1 MPERQIKVVCGLN
14 NETSILLKER
24 LQEAALKKG
33 LKLQIVSRYRKEGV
47 YQYIVEHPDYQY
59 AILQEILQSSSPY
72 TAEDA
77 ALLTDEQ
84 NTRVIIVLNK
94 SHAGN
99 RYMRVLYAAG
109 ILDALYEEDAY
120 AEKIVELL
128 FQGRTRKEA
137 RKYYGI
143 ETVADVEKSMQ
154 IIDEERLKNFLSY
167 IEGGGPLG
175 ETNSRYEFVAAR
187 MTAAENLHLLK
198 NMGSGLS
205 KTLSGSE
212 LFQYYN
218 AYLLG
223 KSKKRFSFFRRREK
237 RPLEPD
243 AILLDKKN
251 EAVMEYASEEKE
263 ANFKMELLPE
273 EALVLD
279 DRTTPEKE
287 NAESASVNENDPGTL
302 RTSYEEESLFDLFG
316 DEEHTSILD
325 FIEEEG
331 EEKRQ
336 EPHKIPE
343 TLSKRNAED
352 LQRSRKKQEETG
364 EFSQM
369 PLPVLRSS
377 QKLSEEIEQDKR
389 ENVSPEAKRFGV
401 ERYVPRINKKLVLA
415 VGIVFIG
422 IALFLFCFI
431 GIYSEK
437 EIPMVEEIP
446 VSAKAEE
453 EEPSVSETLQGE
465 IATEDVVIPEREADS
480 SEVAEE
486 PHENEGEEQ
495 DVQEETKE
503 NEPQRAARITEKSD
517 TAKVSMPD
525 GKSDPQQKTVSPE
538 RTEES
543 TAGEDLSIIADSGEP
558 AVDISREA
566 MTGEMEEAEVLQ
578 EQNLQDYNGKIFSGD
593 ELEGVAASLRKNG
606 FLVYII
612 TRENGE
618 GYFSA
623 DEIREKC
630 GAACS
635 FLASVN
641 GEEVRL
647 IEQ

>member
-24 LQEAALKKG
+24 LQEAAYEKG

-47 YQYIVEHPDYQY
+47 YQYVVEHPDYQHV
-59 AILQEILQSSSPY
+59 ILQEILQSSSPY

-128 FQGRTRKEA
+128 FRGRTRKEA

-154 IIDEERLKNFLSY
+154 IIDEERLKNFLGY

-175 ETNSRYEFVAAR
+175 ETKDRYEFVAAR
-187 MTAAENLHLLK
+187 MTAAENLHLIK

-205 KTLSGSE
+205 KMLSGSE

-218 AYLLG
+218 GYLIG
-223 KSKKRFSFFRRREK
+223 KSKKQFSFLKRKEK

-243 AILLDKKN
+243 AVLLGKKI
-251 EAVMEYASEEKE
+251 EAAIECASEEKE
-263 ANFKMELLPE
+263 SDSHMEISPE
-273 EALVLD
+273 EALVPD
-279 DRTTPEKE
+279 DKIAPEQ
-287 NAESASVNENDPGTL
+287 ESAEPAFANEDDPGML

-316 DEEHTSILD
+316 DEDHATILD
-325 FIEEEG
+325 FIDEEG
-331 EEKRQ
+331 EGKNQGAYKMSAAPPTENLQKAKG
-336 EPHKIPE
+336 EPVEARAFPQI
-343 TLSKRNAED
+343 
-352 LQRSRKKQEETG
+352 
-364 EFSQM
+364 
-369 PLPVLRSS
+369 PLPIVQASS
-377 QKLSEEIEQDKR
+377 RLSEEAEQGKKED
-389 ENVSPEAKRFGV
+389 VFLEAERFRKKGHM
-401 ERYVPRINKKLVLA
+401 PKISKKLVLA
-415 VGIVFIG
+415 AGIVFIG
-422 IALFLFCFI
+422 MALFLFCFI

-446 VSAKAEE
+446 VSAKVEE
-453 EEPSVSETLQGE
+453 EEPPAAEVLQEE
-465 IATEDVVIPEREADS
+465 IVTEDAAISEIEADS
-480 SEVAEE
+480 GEKTEE
-486 PHENEGEEQ
+486 PYKSEGEGQ

-503 NEPQRAARITEKSD
+503 NEPQRAVGITEKSD
-517 TAKVSMPD
+517 TAKVSMS
-525 GKSDPQQKTVSPE
+525 GSKSDHQQKTVSPE
-538 RTEES
+538 RTEGS
-543 TAGEDLSIIADSGEP
+543 TAREDLSIVSAAEES

-566 MTGEMEEAEVLQ
+566 MTVETEEAAASQ
-578 EQNLQDYNGKIFSGD
+578 EQDSQNYNGKIFSGD
-593 ELEGVAASLRKNG
+593 ELEEIVASLRQNG
-606 FLVYII
+606 FQVYII

-618 GYFSA
+618 GYFLA

-630 GAACS
+630 GVACS
-635 FLASVN
+635 FLVFAN
-641 GEEVRL
+641 GEEVKV

>member
-24 LQEAALKKG
+24 LQEAACEKG

-47 YQYIVEHPDYQY
+47 YQYVVEHPDYQHV
-59 AILQEILQSSSPY
+59 ILQEILQSSSPY

-154 IIDEERLKNFLSY
+154 IIDEERLKSFLGY

-175 ETNSRYEFVAAR
+175 ETKDRYEFVAAR
-187 MTAAENLHLLK
+187 MTAAENLHLIK

-218 AYLLG
+218 GYLIG
-223 KSKKRFSFFRRREK
+223 KSKKQFSFLRRKEK

-243 AILLDKKN
+243 AVLLGKKT
-251 EAVMEYASEEKE
+251 EAAIEYASEEKE
-263 ANFKMELLPE
+263 SDSHMEISSE
-273 EALVLD
+273 EVLVPD
-279 DRTTPEKE
+279 DKITPEQ
-287 NAESASVNENDPGTL
+287 ESAEPVFVNENAPGIL

-316 DEEHTSILD
+316 DEDHATILD
-325 FIEEEG
+325 FIDEEG
-331 EEKRQ
+331 KGKSQ
-336 EPHKIPE
+336 EAHIMPAASPM
-343 TLSKRNAED
+343 ED
-352 LQRSRKKQEETG
+352 LQKTKEKPVEVRAFPQI
-364 EFSQM
+364 
-369 PLPVLRSS
+369 PLPVVQTSPRL
-377 QKLSEEIEQDKR
+377 LEEAEQGKKED
-389 ENVSPEAKRFGV
+389 VSLEAERFRKKGHM
-401 ERYVPRINKKLVLA
+401 PKINKKLVLA
-415 VGIVFIG
+415 AGIVFIG
-422 IALFLFCFI
+422 MALFLFCFI

-453 EEPSVSETLQGE
+453 EKTPAAEVLQEETV
-465 IATEDVVIPEREADS
+465 TEDAAISEGEVNS
-480 SEVAEE
+480 SEMTEKPNE
-486 PHENEGEEQ
+486 SEGEEQ

-503 NEPQRAARITEKSD
+503 NEPQRAVGTTEKSG
-517 TAKVSMPD
+517 TTKVSMSG
-525 GKSDPQQKTVSPE
+525 GKSGNQQEIISPE
-538 RTEES
+538 RAEGS
-543 TAGEDLSIIADSGEP
+543 SAGEDSNTLAAAEEPII
-558 AVDISREA
+558 DINREA
-566 MTGEMEEAEVLQ
+566 MTEETEEAEAPQ
-578 EQNLQDYNGKIFSGD
+578 EQELQNYNGKIFNGD
-593 ELEGVAASLRKNG
+593 ELESLTASLLQNG
-606 FLVYII
+606 FQVYII

-623 DEIREKC
+623 GEIREKC

-641 GEEVRL
+641 GREVKL

>member
-24 LQEAALKKG
+24 LQEAAYEKG

-47 YQYIVEHPDYQY
+47 YQYVVEHPDYQHV
-59 AILQEILQSSSPY
+59 ILQEILQSSSPY

-154 IIDEERLKNFLSY
+154 IIDEERLKSFLGY

-175 ETNSRYEFVAAR
+175 ETKDRYEFVAAR
-187 MTAAENLHLLK
+187 MTAAENLHLIK

-218 AYLLG
+218 GYLIG
-223 KSKKRFSFFRRREK
+223 KSTKKLFFLRRREK

-243 AILLDKKN
+243 AVLLDKKN
-251 EAVMEYASEEKE
+251 EAVIEYASEEKE
-263 ANFKMELLPE
+263 SDSHMGISPE
-273 EALVLD
+273 ETLEPD
-279 DRTTPEKE
+279 DKITPEQE
-287 NAESASVNENDPGTL
+287 SAEPASVNGDDSGML

-316 DEEHTSILD
+316 DEDHATILD
-325 FIEEEG
+325 FIDEEG
-331 EEKRQ
+331 EGKSQ
-336 EPHKIPE
+336 GTHKMP
-343 TLSKRNAED
+343 AAPPMED
-352 LQRSRKKQEETG
+352 LQKAKG
-364 EFSQM
+364 EPVEARAFPQI
-369 PLPVLRSS
+369 PLPVVRTSPRL
-377 QKLSEEIEQDKR
+377 LEEAEQGKKEDVSLEAECFR
-389 ENVSPEAKRFGV
+389 EKGHIPK
-401 ERYVPRINKKLVLA
+401 INKKLVLA
-415 VGIVFIG
+415 AGIVFIG
-422 IALFLFCFI
+422 MVLFLFCFI

-437 EIPMVEEIP
+437 EIPMVEKIP

-453 EEPSVSETLQGE
+453 KEPPVAELLQEETV
-465 IATEDVVIPEREADS
+465 TEDAVIPKRESDS
-480 SEVAEE
+480 GEMTEE
-486 PHENEGEEQ
+486 PHESEGEEQ

-503 NEPQRAARITEKSD
+503 NEPQRAVGTTEKSG
-517 TAKVSMPD
+517 TTKVSMSG
-525 GKSDPQQKTVSPE
+525 GKSDNQQEIISPE
-538 RTEES
+538 RAEGG
-543 TAGEDLSIIADSGEP
+543 TAGEDSNTLAAVEEP
-558 AVDISREA
+558 AIDISREA
-566 MTGEMEEAEVLQ
+566 MTVETEEADAPQ
-578 EQNLQDYNGKIFSGD
+578 EQDLQNYNGKIFNGD
-593 ELEGVAASLRKNG
+593 ELEGLTASFQQNG
-606 FLVYII
+606 YQVYII

-618 GYFSA
+618 GYLSA
-623 DEIREKC
+623 GEIREKC
-630 GAACS
+630 GGACS
-635 FLASVN
+635 FLASIN
-641 GEEVRL
+641 GWEVKL

>member
-24 LQEAALKKG
+24 LQEAAYEKG

-47 YQYIVEHPDYQY
+47 YQYVVEHPDYQHV
-59 AILQEILQSSSPY
+59 ILQEILQSSSPY

-128 FQGRTRKEA
+128 FRGRTRKEA

-154 IIDEERLKNFLSY
+154 IIDEERLKSFLGY
-167 IEGGGPLG
+167 IEGGGPLD
-175 ETNSRYEFVAAR
+175 ETKDRYEFVAAR
-187 MTAAENLHLLK
+187 MTAAENLHLIK

-218 AYLLG
+218 GYLIG
-223 KSKKRFSFFRRREK
+223 KSKKQFSFLRRKEK

-243 AILLDKKN
+243 VVLLGKKTEAAI
-251 EAVMEYASEEKE
+251 EYASEEKE
-263 ANFKMELLPE
+263 SDSHMEISPE
-273 EALVLD
+273 EVLVPD
-279 DRTTPEKE
+279 DKITQEQE
-287 NAESASVNENDPGTL
+287 SAESAFVNENTPDKL

-316 DEEHTSILD
+316 DEDHATILD
-325 FIEEEG
+325 FIDEEG
-331 EEKRQ
+331 EGKGQEAHKMPAAPPTENLQKVKEEPMETRAFPQIPLPIVQTSPRLLEEAEQGKKEDVFLEAERFREKRHL
-336 EPHKIPE
+336 PKI
-343 TLSKRNAED
+343 S
-352 LQRSRKKQEETG
+352 
-364 EFSQM
+364 
-369 PLPVLRSS
+369 
-377 QKLSEEIEQDKR
+377 
-389 ENVSPEAKRFGV
+389 
-401 ERYVPRINKKLVLA
+401 KKLLLA

-422 IALFLFCFI
+422 MALFLFCFI

-453 EEPSVSETLQGE
+453 EKPPAAEVLQEETV
-465 IATEDVVIPEREADS
+465 TEDTAISEGEADS
-480 SEVAEE
+480 GEMTEESYESE
-486 PHENEGEEQ
+486 GGEQ

-503 NEPQRAARITEKSD
+503 NEPQRAVGITEKSD
-517 TAKVSMPD
+517 TAKVSMSG
-525 GKSDPQQKTVSPE
+525 GKSDSQQEIISPE
-538 RTEES
+538 RTERS
-543 TAGEDLSIIADSGEP
+543 TAGEDSNTLAAVEEP

-566 MTGEMEEAEVLQ
+566 MTVEMEEADAPQ
-578 EQNLQDYNGKIFSGD
+578 EQDLQNYNGKIFNGD
-593 ELEGVAASLRKNG
+593 ELESLTASLLQNG
-606 FLVYII
+606 FQVYII

-623 DEIREKC
+623 GEIREKC

-641 GEEVRL
+641 GREVKL

>member
-24 LQEAALKKG
+24 LQEAACEKG

-47 YQYIVEHPDYQY
+47 YQYVVEHPDYQHV
-59 AILQEILQSSSPY
+59 ILQEILQSSSPY

-84 NTRVIIVLNK
+84 NTKVIIVLNK

-143 ETVADVEKSMQ
+143 ETVVDVEKSMQ
-154 IIDEERLKNFLSY
+154 IIDEERLKSFLGY
-167 IEGGGPLG
+167 IEGGGPFN
-175 ETNSRYEFVAAR
+175 ETEGRYEFVAAR
-187 MTAAENLHLLK
+187 MTAAENLHLIK

-218 AYLLG
+218 GYLLA
-223 KSKKRFSFFRRREK
+223 KSTKKLSFLRRREK

-243 AILLDKKN
+243 AVLLGKKN
-251 EAVMEYASEEKE
+251 KAVIEYASEEKE
-263 ANFKMELLPE
+263 LDSHMEISPE
-273 EALVLD
+273 EALVPN
-279 DRTTPEKE
+279 DRITSEQ
-287 NAESASVNENDPGTL
+287 ESTEPAFVNENAPDML

-316 DEEHTSILD
+316 DEDHTTILD
-325 FIEEEG
+325 FIDEEG
-331 EEKRQ
+331 EGKSQ
-336 EPHKIPE
+336 ETHKMP
-343 TLSKRNAED
+343 KAPPMED
-352 LQRSRKKQEETG
+352 LQKAKG
-364 EFSQM
+364 EPVEVRAFPQI
-369 PLPVLRSS
+369 PLPVVRTSPRL
-377 QKLSEEIEQDKR
+377 LEEAEQGKIEDVSFEAERFR
-389 ENVSPEAKRFGV
+389 EKGHMPK
-401 ERYVPRINKKLVLA
+401 INKTLVLA
-415 VGIVFIG
+415 AGIVFIG
-422 IALFLFCFI
+422 MALFLFCFI

-453 EEPSVSETLQGE
+453 KEPPVTEVLQEETV
-465 IATEDVVIPEREADS
+465 TEDAAISEGEVNS
-480 SEVAEE
+480 SEMTEK
-486 PHENEGEEQ
+486 PNESEREEQ
-495 DVQEETKE
+495 DVQEENKE
-503 NEPQRAARITEKSD
+503 NEPQRAVGITEKSD
-517 TAKVSMPD
+517 TAKVSMSG
-525 GKSDPQQKTVSPE
+525 GKSNNQQEIISPE
-538 RTEES
+538 RAEGS
-543 TAGEDLSIIADSGEP
+543 TAGEDSNTLAAVEEP
-558 AVDISREA
+558 VVDISREA
-566 MTGEMEEAEVLQ
+566 MTVETEEADAPQEPELQ
-578 EQNLQDYNGKIFSGD
+578 NYNGKIFSGD
-593 ELEGVAASLRKNG
+593 ELEGVTASLRQNG
-606 FLVYII
+606 FQVYII

-623 DEIREKC
+623 GEIREKC
-630 GAACS
+630 ETACS

-641 GEEVRL
+641 GREVKL